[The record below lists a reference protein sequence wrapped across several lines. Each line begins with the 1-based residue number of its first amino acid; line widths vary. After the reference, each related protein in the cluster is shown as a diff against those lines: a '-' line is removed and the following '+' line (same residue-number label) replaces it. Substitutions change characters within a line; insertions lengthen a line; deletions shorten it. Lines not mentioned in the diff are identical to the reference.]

1 MVYLG
6 FVSKLGIY
14 QEFPRLIMFG
24 NPENLVFPKKKKIRN
39 FSDFFRNYLGTGIPK
54 GDTEF
59 PKILFPAFSIPD
71 AKKFGNGPT
80 LD

>member
-1 MVYLG
+1 
-6 FVSKLGIY
+6 
-14 QEFPRLIMFG
+14 MFG
-24 NPENLVFPKKKKIRN
+24 NPKNVLKKKKFSGNFQIFSELSRN
-39 FSDFFRNYLGTGIPK
+39 RNPKNSVIPK

-59 PKILFPAFSIPD
+59 PKILFRAFSIPD